1 MIPIRGTL
9 VRPRDVARWCGRATR
24 HTVPMLFDDLARA
37 SATVGATSKRS
48 EKVAVL
54 ADLFARL
61 PPDEVEAAVAFAT
74 GTTQHGRLGIGWA
87 TLHQVTPP
95 AAATPSLTVAAVD
108 RALARLAS
116 ISGT

>member
-1 MIPIRGTL
+1 
-9 VRPRDVARWCGRATR
+9 
-24 HTVPMLFDDLARA
+24 
-37 SATVGATSKRS
+37 TVGATSKRS

-54 ADLFARL
+54 AHLFARL

-74 GTTQHGRLGIGWA
+74 GTTRHGRLGVGWA

-95 AAATPSLTVAAVD
+95 AAATPGLTVAAVD

-116 ISGT
+116 ISGTGSQTRRRELLHELLAAATEREQRLLVA